1 MKTRFTR
8 RGFTLV
14 ELLVV
19 IAIIGILVALLL
31 PALGTVRE
39 SARRS
44 TCTANQKQMALAVK
58 SCEEQRRSMPAAAW
72 YRSTNEGEVFPIGT
86 PGTNYVGTAMIGKA
100 GSIPANQGAVTNNTA
115 PFSFTVSLLPYL
127 ESGHIYDKIQ
137 FDQGAYNSSATQTDP
152 LDPTGTYSNAT
163 LWKEKIMA
171 LTCPSYSGSLESTA
185 TDNGYG
191 TNAPAISNYKGVG
204 ATDKTTLD
212 DAALCEASG
221 IVGGTGTNKGDGGGI
236 LHPYGKTRA
245 PKSTSLTLLL
255 VESREPNYS
264 AWADGSTSSLYG
276 LSAPSDTVVSTIN
289 NENGPTNDTFDST
302 WGTANG
308 TITGMQY
315 GISSEHPGVAVV
327 SMADGSARSVTN
339 DVSPSV
345 LRAMITKD
353 SADNSPISEYF
364 SEGG

>member
-72 YRSTNEGEVFPIGT
+72 YRSRDEGEVFPDDT
-86 PGTNYVGTAMIGKA
+86 APYVGTGMIGKA
-100 GSIPANQGAVTNNTA
+100 GSRPDDQDAVDNTTA

-127 ESGHIYDKIQ
+127 ESGHIYDKIDFSKTA
-137 FDQGAYNSSATQTDP
+137 FDDSDGTATDP
-152 LDPTGTYSNAT
+152 VTGAVYANED

-171 LTCPSYSGSLESTA
+171 LVCPSYSGALISGASDYASEK
-185 TDNGYG
+185 
-191 TNAPAISNYKGVG
+191 PAISNYKGVG

-221 IVGGTGTNKGDGGGI
+221 IVGGSLANKGDGGGI

-245 PKSTSLTLLL
+245 PKSTSLTLLV
-255 VESREPNYS
+255 VESREPNCS

-276 LSAPSDTVVSTIN
+276 LDGPSDSGKVTIN
-289 NENGPTNDTFDST
+289 NEHVESGTAFDAT
-302 WGTANG
+302 WGDASG
-308 TITGMQY
+308 TVPGMEY